1 MKGLGWCIGNVLDG
15 GSVLLKGLWHLDN
28 PGDMHR
34 SRSNNGKG
42 VGGQQYLF
50 LCYVRRNMNLFLC
63 YVRRNRN
70 CFNFVFDV
78 TGNSHCFKYLSAAL
92 FLKI

>member
-1 MKGLGWCIGNVLDG
+1 MMENFGTPGSESFKEEAVKGLGWCIGNVLDG

-42 VGGQQYLF
+42 VGGPFAPRVLR
-50 LCYVRRNMNLFLC
+50 VSRKKR
-63 YVRRNRN
+63 
-70 CFNFVFDV
+70 
-78 TGNSHCFKYLSAAL
+78 
-92 FLKI
+92 

>member
-1 MKGLGWCIGNVLDG
+1 VMEHFGTPGSESFKEQAVKGLGWCIGNVLDG
-15 GSVLLKGLWHLDN
+15 GSVLLKGFWHLDN

-50 LCYVRRNMNLFLC
+50 LCYVRRNRNLFLC

-70 CFNFVFDV
+70 FF
-78 TGNSHCFKYLSAAL
+78 
-92 FLKI
+92 